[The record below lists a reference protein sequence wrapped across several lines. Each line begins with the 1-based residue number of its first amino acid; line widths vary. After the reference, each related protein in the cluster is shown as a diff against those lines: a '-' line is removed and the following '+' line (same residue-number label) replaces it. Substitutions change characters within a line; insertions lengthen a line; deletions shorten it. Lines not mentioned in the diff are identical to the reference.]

1 MKAIGNMKV
10 GTRLGLGFAAL
21 LALQLVTTGIGLRQ
35 MADLADNVSTITEVG
50 EAKLKALN
58 EVSAAI
64 GARAI
69 AARNIA
75 LLTDPAAQKPDL
87 ERVKVAQTAIDKGVA
102 ELSAVMQRAP
112 ESSNA
117 EERAMLEKLRALEG
131 QYLPLA
137 GRIVGL
143 ATSQKTEEAVKA
155 LTQECMPLLTQVIG
169 HVAAFNDLLKKESDA
184 SAAVA
189 QATYQRAKWLLVVIS
204 AVSLVLGGLVAW
216 LLTRS
221 ITRPLHEAV
230 QVARRV
236 ADGDLT
242 TRIDVKNNDESG
254 QLLAALK
261 QMNDSLVKVVGN
273 VRQAS
278 DSISTGSTE
287 IAAGNQDLSSR
298 TEQQAS
304 ALEETAASMEELGA
318 TVRQNADNAKQANQ
332 LAQNAST
339 VAVRGGDAVGQVVET
354 MKGINESSRKIADII
369 SVIDGIAFQTNI
381 LALNAAVEAA
391 RAGEQGRG
399 FAVVASEVRSLAQR
413 SADAAKE
420 IKALIS
426 ASVERVEQGTVQVD
440 QAGATMTEVVTSI
453 KRVTDI
459 MAEISA
465 ASTEQSAGVAQVGD
479 AVTEM
484 DKATQQNAALVEQS
498 AAAAES
504 LRNQAK
510 QLVAAVAVF
519 KLAHDGRP
527 HVAAAPAASKPAA
540 PAASFKPAAP
550 TARPR
555 AAVPTLHHA
564 VSVAAAPAAHVVA
577 APAPIERRGPNR
589 ATNVVR
595 PTFAP
600 ATPTAM
606 PAGAPS
612 AARSTSAA
620 QAVAKGGTDDWESF

>member
-1 MKAIGNMKV
+1 MKVIGNMKV
-10 GTRLGLGFAAL
+10 GMRLGLGFAAL
-21 LALQLVTTGIGLRQ
+21 LTLQLVTTGIGMRQ
-35 MADLADNVSTITEVG
+35 MADLSSNVTTITEVG

-58 EVSAAI
+58 EISANI

-69 AARNIA
+69 AARNLA
-75 LLTDPAAQKPDL
+75 LLTEPAAQKPDL
-87 ERVKVAQTAIDKGVA
+87 ERVKTAQTAIDKGIA
-102 ELSAVMQRAP
+102 ELTAVMQKSP
-112 ESSNA
+112 ESSSA
-117 EERAMLEKLRALEG
+117 EEREMLDKLRSLEG
-131 QYLPLA
+131 KYLPIA
-137 GRIVGL
+137 TRIVGL
-143 ATSQKTEEAVKA
+143 ATTQNTDEAVKA
-155 LTQECMPLLTQVIG
+155 LTQDCMPLLTQVIG
-169 HVAAFNDLLKKESDA
+169 HVAAFNDLLKKESVD
-184 SAAVA
+184 SAAAA
-189 QATYQRAKWLLVVIS
+189 QATYERAKWLIIVIS
-204 AVSLVLGGLVAW
+204 AASLALGIFIAW

-230 QVARRV
+230 SVARRV
-236 ADGDLT
+236 AEGDLT
-242 TRIDVKNNDESG
+242 THIEVRNTDEAG
-254 QLLAALK
+254 QLLGALK

-273 VRQAS
+273 VRHAS

-304 ALEETAASMEELGA
+304 ALEETAASMEQLGA

-484 DKATQQNAALVEQS
+484 DKTTQQNAALVEES

-504 LRNQAK
+504 LRNQAQ

-519 KLAHDGRP
+519 KLADDGRH
-527 HVAAAPAASKPAA
+527 HVAAAPAAPSKPAA
-540 PAASFKPAAP
+540 PVAAKA
-550 TARPR
+550 R

-564 VSVAAAPAAHVVA
+564 VAPTAAPVGATTPPV
-577 APAPIERRGPNR
+577 ERRGPNR

-595 PTFAP
+595 PTFTPPAP
-600 ATPTAM
+600 AAKADS
-606 PAGAPS
+606 PA
-612 AARSTSAA
+612 AAAA
-620 QAVAKGGTDDWESF
+620 KSGTDDWESF

>member
-1 MKAIGNMKV
+1 MKAIANMKV
-10 GTRLGLGFAAL
+10 GMRLGLGFAAL
-21 LALQLVTTGIGLRQ
+21 LALQLVTTGIGMQQ
-35 MADLADNVSTITEVG
+35 MADLAGRVTTITDIG
-50 EAKLKALN
+50 ETKLKALN
-58 EVSAAI
+58 DVSAAI

-69 AARNIA
+69 AARNLA
-75 LLTDPAAQKPDL
+75 LLPDPAAQKADL
-87 ERVKVAQTAIDKGVA
+87 ERVKNSQAAIDKGIA
-102 ELSAVMQRAP
+102 DIAAVIQRAP
-112 ESSNA
+112 ESSTA
-117 EERAMLEKLRALEG
+117 EERQMLEQLRTLEG
-131 QYLPLA
+131 KYLPIAL
-137 GRIVGL
+137 RIVGL
-143 ATSQKTEEAVKA
+143 ATTQKTDEAVKA
-155 LTQECMPLLTQVIG
+155 LTTECMPVLTQVVA
-169 HVAAFNDLLKKESDA
+169 HVAAFNELLKKESLE
-184 SAAVA
+184 SAAAA
-189 QATYQRAKWLLVVIS
+189 QATYRKATWLIVVIS
-204 AVSLVLGGLVAW
+204 AASLALGGFVAW

-230 QVARRV
+230 SVARRV
-236 ADGDLT
+236 AAGDLT
-242 TRIDVKNNDESG
+242 AKIEVTNTDEAG

-261 QMNDSLVKVVGN
+261 QMNDSLVQVVGN
-273 VRQAS
+273 VRHAS

-287 IAAGNQDLSSR
+287 IAAGNQDLSAR

-332 LAQNAST
+332 LAQSAST
-339 VAVRGGDAVGQVVET
+339 VAVRGGDAVGQVVQT

-484 DKATQQNAALVEQS
+484 DKTTQQNAALVEES

-504 LRNQAK
+504 LKNQAQ
-510 QLVAAVAVF
+510 QLVATVAVF
-519 KLAHDGRP
+519 KLADDGRY
-527 HVAAAPAASKPAA
+527 AAPAA
-540 PAASFKPAAP
+540 
-550 TARPR
+550 PR
-555 AAVPTLHHA
+555 AP
-564 VSVAAAPAAHVVA
+564 
-577 APAPIERRGPNR
+577 
-589 ATNVVR
+589 
-595 PTFAP
+595 
-600 ATPTAM
+600 
-606 PAGAPS
+606 
-612 AARSTSAA
+612 
-620 QAVAKGGTDDWESF
+620 

>member
-1 MKAIGNMKV
+1 MKAIANMKV
-10 GTRLGLGFAAL
+10 GARLGLGFAAL
-21 LALQLVTTGIGLRQ
+21 LALQLATTAIGMRQ
-35 MADLADNVSTITEVG
+35 MADLAGRVTTITEVG

-58 EVSAAI
+58 EVSANI

-69 AARNIA
+69 AARNLA

-87 ERVKVAQTAIDKGVA
+87 ERVKTAQAAIDRGIA
-102 ELSAVMQRAP
+102 ELATVMQPPDAATP
-112 ESSNA
+112 Q
-117 EERAMLEKLRALEG
+117 ERQLLEQLRALEG
-131 QYLPLA
+131 QYLPIA
-137 GRIVGL
+137 TRIVGL
-143 ATSQKTEEAVKA
+143 ATTQKTDDAVKA
-155 LTQECMPLLTQVIG
+155 LTQDCMPLLTQV
-169 HVAAFNDLLKKESDA
+169 VAQVASFNDLLKKQSVD
-184 SAAVA
+184 SAAAA
-189 QATYQRAKWLLVVIS
+189 QATYQNAKWLIIAIS
-204 AVSLVLGGLVAW
+204 AASLALGSLVAW
-216 LLTRS
+216 WLTRS
-221 ITRPLHEAV
+221 ITRPLGEAV
-230 QVARRV
+230 AVAQRV
-236 ADGDLT
+236 AAGDLT
-242 TRIDVKNNDESG
+242 AQIDATRTDEAG

-287 IAAGNQDLSSR
+287 IAAGNQDLSAR

-304 ALEETAASMEELGA
+304 ALEQTAASMEELGA

-332 LAQNAST
+332 LAQSAST
-339 VAVRGGDAVGQVVET
+339 VAVRGGDAVGQVVQT

-440 QAGATMTEVVTSI
+440 QAGATMTEVVSSI

-465 ASTEQSAGVAQVGD
+465 ASAEQSAGVAQVGD

-484 DKATQQNAALVEQS
+484 DKTTQQNAALVEQS

-504 LRNQAK
+504 LKTQAQ
-510 QLVAAVAVF
+510 QLVRAVAVF
-519 KLAHDGRP
+519 KLAGP
-527 HVAAAPAASKPAA
+527 GGAAPRAMIAPPPPKAALPSA
-540 PAASFKPAAP
+540 P
-550 TARPR
+550 
-555 AAVPTLHHA
+555 V
-564 VSVAAAPAAHVVA
+564 
-577 APAPIERRGPNR
+577 ERRGPNR

-595 PTFAP
+595 PAFNPPAP
-600 ATPTAM
+600 KRDS
-606 PAGAPS
+606 APLES
-612 AARSTSAA
+612 A
-620 QAVAKGGTDDWESF
+620 KNGTDADWESF

>member
-10 GTRLGLGFAAL
+10 GIRLGLGFAAL
-21 LALQLVTTGIGLRQ
+21 LTLQLVTTGIGMRQ
-35 MADLADNVSTITEVG
+35 MSELAGRVTTITEVG

-58 EVSAAI
+58 DVSSAI

-69 AARNIA
+69 AARNLA
-75 LLTDPAAQKPDL
+75 LLTEPSAQKPDL
-87 ERVKVAQTAIDKGVA
+87 ERVKTSQAAIDKGIA
-102 ELSAVMQRAP
+102 ELASVMQAAP
-112 ESSNA
+112 EATSA
-117 EERAMLEKLRALEG
+117 EEREMLDKLRTLEG
-131 QYLPLA
+131 KYLPIAL
-137 GRIVGL
+137 RIVGL
-143 ATSQKTEEAVKA
+143 ATTQKTDEAVKA
-155 LTQECMPLLTQVIG
+155 LTQDCMPILTQVVG
-169 HVAAFNDLLKKESDA
+169 HVAAFNDLLKKESVA
-184 SAAVA
+184 SAAAA
-189 QATYQRAKWLLVVIS
+189 QTTYQNAKWLIVAIS
-204 AVSLVLGGLVAW
+204 GASLGLGILVAW

-230 QVARRV
+230 AVARRV
-236 ADGDLT
+236 AEGDLT
-242 TRIDVKNNDESG
+242 THIEVRNTDEAG

-273 VRQAS
+273 VRHAS

-304 ALEETAASMEELGA
+304 ALEETAASMEQLGA

-332 LAQNAST
+332 LAQSAST
-339 VAVRGGDAVGQVVET
+339 VAVRGGDAVGQVVQT

-484 DKATQQNAALVEQS
+484 DKTTQQNAALVEES

-504 LRNQAK
+504 LKNQAQ

-519 KLAHDGRP
+519 KLADDGR
-527 HVAAAPAASKPAA
+527 HHAPAAPVAA
-540 PAASFKPAAP
+540 RPAAS
-550 TARPR
+550 
-555 AAVPTLHHA
+555 VPTLRHT
-564 VSVAAAPAAHVVA
+564 VS
-577 APAPIERRGPNR
+577 APAPLERRGPNR

-595 PTFAP
+595 PAFSPSAP
-600 ATPTAM
+600 AAKTEPVAPTA
-606 PAGAPS
+606 ATTT
-612 AARSTSAA
+612 AA
-620 QAVAKGGTDDWESF
+620 AKSGTDDWESF

>member
-1 MKAIGNMKV
+1 MKAIANMKV
-10 GTRLGLGFAAL
+10 GARLGLGFAAL
-21 LALQLVTTGIGLRQ
+21 LALQLATTAIGMRQ
-35 MADLADNVSTITEVG
+35 MADLAGRVTTITEVG

-58 EVSAAI
+58 EVSANI

-69 AARNIA
+69 AARNLA

-87 ERVKVAQTAIDKGVA
+87 ERVKTAQAAIDRGIA
-102 ELSAVMQRAP
+102 ELATVMQPPDAATP
-112 ESSNA
+112 Q
-117 EERAMLEKLRALEG
+117 ERQLLEQLRALEG
-131 QYLPLA
+131 QYLPIA
-137 GRIVGL
+137 TRIVGL
-143 ATSQKTEEAVKA
+143 ATTQKTDDAVKA
-155 LTQECMPLLTQVIG
+155 LTQDCMPLLTQV
-169 HVAAFNDLLKKESDA
+169 VAQVASFNDLLKKQSVD
-184 SAAVA
+184 SAAAA
-189 QATYQRAKWLLVVIS
+189 QATYQNAKWLIIAIS
-204 AVSLVLGGLVAW
+204 AASLALGSLVAW
-216 LLTRS
+216 WLTRS
-221 ITRPLHEAV
+221 ITRPLGEAV
-230 QVARRV
+230 AVAQRV
-236 ADGDLT
+236 AAGDLT
-242 TRIDVKNNDESG
+242 AQIDATRTDEAG

-287 IAAGNQDLSSR
+287 IAAGNQDLSAR

-304 ALEETAASMEELGA
+304 ALEQTAASMEELGA
-318 TVRQNADNAKQANQ
+318 TVRQNANNAKQANQ
-332 LAQNAST
+332 LAQSAST
-339 VAVRGGDAVGQVVET
+339 VAVRGGDAVGQVVQT

-440 QAGATMTEVVTSI
+440 QAGATMTEVVSSI

-465 ASTEQSAGVAQVGD
+465 ASAEQSAGVAQVGD

-484 DKATQQNAALVEQS
+484 DKTTQQNAALVEQS

-504 LRNQAK
+504 LKTQAQ
-510 QLVAAVAVF
+510 QLVRAVAVF
-519 KLAHDGRP
+519 KLAGP
-527 HVAAAPAASKPAA
+527 GGAAPRAMIAPPPA
-540 PAASFKPAAP
+540 
-550 TARPR
+550 R
-555 AAVPTLHHA
+555 AALP
-564 VSVAAAPAAHVVA
+564 SAPV
-577 APAPIERRGPNR
+577 ERRGPNR

-595 PTFAP
+595 PAFNPPVPKRDSAP
-600 ATPTAM
+600 LE
-606 PAGAPS
+606 S
-612 AARSTSAA
+612 A
-620 QAVAKGGTDDWESF
+620 KNGTDADWESF

>member
-1 MKAIGNMKV
+1 MKAIANMKV
-10 GTRLGLGFAAL
+10 GARLGLGFAAL
-21 LALQLVTTGIGLRQ
+21 LALQLATTAIGMRQ
-35 MADLADNVSTITEVG
+35 MADLAGRVTTITEVG

-58 EVSAAI
+58 EVSANI

-69 AARNIA
+69 AARNLA

-87 ERVKVAQTAIDKGVA
+87 ERVKTAQAAIDRGIA
-102 ELSAVMQRAP
+102 ELATVMQPPDAATP
-112 ESSNA
+112 Q
-117 EERAMLEKLRALEG
+117 ERQLLEQLRALEG
-131 QYLPLA
+131 QYLPIA
-137 GRIVGL
+137 TRIVGL
-143 ATSQKTEEAVKA
+143 ATTQKTDDAVKA
-155 LTQECMPLLTQVIG
+155 LTQDCMPLLTQV
-169 HVAAFNDLLKKESDA
+169 VAQVASFNDLLKKQSVD
-184 SAAVA
+184 SAAAA
-189 QATYQRAKWLLVVIS
+189 QATYQNAKWLIIAIS
-204 AVSLVLGGLVAW
+204 AASLALGSLVAW
-216 LLTRS
+216 WLTRS
-221 ITRPLHEAV
+221 ITRPLGEAV
-230 QVARRV
+230 AVAQRV
-236 ADGDLT
+236 AAGDLT
-242 TRIDVKNNDESG
+242 AQIDATRTDEAG

-287 IAAGNQDLSSR
+287 IAAGNQDLSAR

-304 ALEETAASMEELGA
+304 ALEQTAASMEELGA

-332 LAQNAST
+332 LAQSAST
-339 VAVRGGDAVGQVVET
+339 VAVRGGDAVGQVVQT

-440 QAGATMTEVVTSI
+440 QAGATMTEVVSSI

-465 ASTEQSAGVAQVGD
+465 ASAEQSAGVAQVGD

-484 DKATQQNAALVEQS
+484 DKTTQQNAALVEQS

-504 LRNQAK
+504 LKTQAQ
-510 QLVAAVAVF
+510 QLVRAVAVF
-519 KLAHDGRP
+519 KLAGP
-527 HVAAAPAASKPAA
+527 GGAAPRAMIAPPPA
-540 PAASFKPAAP
+540 
-550 TARPR
+550 R
-555 AAVPTLHHA
+555 AALP
-564 VSVAAAPAAHVVA
+564 SAPV
-577 APAPIERRGPNR
+577 ERRGPNR

-595 PTFAP
+595 PAFNPPVPKRDSAP
-600 ATPTAM
+600 LE
-606 PAGAPS
+606 S
-612 AARSTSAA
+612 A
-620 QAVAKGGTDDWESF
+620 KNGTDADWESF